1 MLLKSQICPW
11 AYQPALSASHIT
23 LFQLLVFLLLV
34 QKENSLF
41 LYRPPPFDPDYLK
54 MFLEPD
60 AEIYRHFPISSTA
73 WHVKETVEVLKI
85 WGKSGEEHTIT
96 TEDGYILSLFR
107 ITPIK
112 EKATPV
118 LFLHGLLAAPET
130 WLIRGKEDL
139 AIILNEEGYDVWLGC
154 YRGSNY
160 GRRHVNLTT
169 ANEKFWD
176 FSFHEHGLYDAPAMI
191 DHIYRETSQGVAIIA
206 HSMGN
211 AVFMSM
217 LALRPE
223 YNNKVYMFVGMAPYA
238 VARFQYSTVVQT
250 LMPGLVPF
258 LNINPN
264 TIKYADLYTRRK
276 LNPLVVVCAIARLT
290 CLTTFQ
296 FSQGVDF
303 KDIDW
308 TYVLVLG
315 AYFPS
320 GTSNKNIIHI
330 ISIGNAEFRH
340 YNYGPTKNLERY
352 KSQTPPKY
360 NLTNVK
366 VPVSL
371 YYGDNDMNVLI
382 SGMEAQVKALPNV
395 VKSTIVKGY
404 NHPDFLL
411 DKDSRRLLYNPIL
424 KDLRKYVGTK

>member
-1 MLLKSQICPW
+1 MLPEIRKMWQTFRAHFSLAQILL
-11 AYQPALSASHIT
+11 A
-23 LFQLLVFLLLV
+23 LLVFTLLSSPVELRRPNRNTANMDYF
-34 QKENSLF
+34 KLF
-41 LYRPPPFDPDYLK
+41 V
-54 MFLEPD
+54 EPD
-60 AEIYRHFPISSTA
+60 SEELRNTPIGPKT
-73 WHVKETVEVLKI
+73 WHVKKTLDILKM

-107 ITPIK
+107 ITPLK

-191 DHIYRETSQGVAIIA
+191 DHIYRETNQGMAVIA

-223 YNNKVYMFVGMAPYA
+223 YNNMVYVFVGMAPYA
-238 VARFQYSTVVQT
+238 VARFQFSPLVHT
-250 LMPGLVPF
+250 LLPGLVP
-258 LNINPN
+258 LLRNINTN
-264 TIKYADLYTRRK
+264 TLKYADLYTRRK
-276 LNPLVVVCAIARLT
+276 LNPLVVVCAIARWT
-290 CLTTFQ
+290 CLTTLQ

-303 KDIDW
+303 KEIDW
-308 TYVLVLG
+308 TYVLVLA

-320 GTSNKNIIHI
+320 GTSNKNIVHI
-330 ISIGNAEFRH
+330 ISIGNAQFRQ
-340 YNYGPTKNLERY
+340 YDYGTTGNLARY
-352 KSQTPPKY
+352 KSRTPPVY
-360 NLTNVK
+360 NLTNVRI
-366 VPVSL
+366 PVSL
-371 YYGDNDMNVLI
+371 YYGDNDMGVLV
-382 SGMEAQVKALPNV
+382 SGMKAQVKALPNV
-395 VKSTIVKGY
+395 IKSTVVKGY

-411 DKDSRRLLYNPIL
+411 DKNSRRLLYNPIL
-424 KDLRKYVGTK
+424 EDLKTYVGTK